1 MNTMTK
7 SLQQWQSTEEDKY
20 LTYWRIKVLRD
31 KDKDN
36 DKDEIEKIRNIK
48 MNFRDTHISK
58 L

>member
-1 MNTMTK
+1 MMTK
-7 SLQQWQSTEEDKY
+7 SLHQWQTTEEDKY
-20 LTYWRIKVLRD
+20 LTYQRIKVLRD

-48 MNFRDTHISK
+48 MNFRDTRISK